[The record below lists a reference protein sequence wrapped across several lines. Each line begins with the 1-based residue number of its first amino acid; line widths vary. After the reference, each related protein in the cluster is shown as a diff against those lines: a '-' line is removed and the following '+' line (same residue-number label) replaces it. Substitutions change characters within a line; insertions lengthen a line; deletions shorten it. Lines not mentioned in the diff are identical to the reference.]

1 MAAAPPVDELF
12 AAKLSKLTGS
22 KESIEDLS
30 QWVQFHRRRIKQI
43 VPIWFKEVQ
52 KDDGKRLML
61 YFYLCNDVMQGSR
74 KKGSEC
80 IEAFGKAL
88 PAATKLCSR
97 CREALRGAALRGEG
111 CRRKEP
117 KTTSGLQRLL
127 KIWLD
132 REIFPV
138 AFINDLLGSLDP
150 EAAPSRPV
158 KSLQSAYVPHTSAA
172 KKLAALY
179 VELASCEEA
188 ETALSKD
195 PNQANAFLEAAH
207 QTLLT
212 RKRLLDGLQHE
223 ESHHAAVLETTNAS
237 IALCKS
243 QLGSLEELH
252 RDLQQSRHRK
262 RMH

>member
-1 MAAAPPVDELF
+1 MAAAPVDELF

-52 KDDGKRLML
+52 KDDGKRRML

-97 CREALRGAALRGEG
+97 RQ
-111 CRRKEP
+111 EP
-117 KTTSGLQRLL
+117 KTISGLQRLL

-158 KSLQSAYVPHTSAA
+158 KSLQSAYVPQTSAA

-195 PNQANAFLEAAH
+195 PDQANAFLEAAH

-252 RDLQQSRHRK
+252 RDLQQSRNRK

>member
-88 PAATKLCSR
+88 PAATKLCS
-97 CREALRGAALRGEG
+97 
-111 CRRKEP
+111 RRKEP